1 MATNLDEQFFEKF
14 KIFLQSIVNELDM
27 RCETSLTNILKAYFD
42 KNNERTF
49 EILKKQIEQKG
60 AVNRILV
67 IGQTGV
73 GKSSLINLFTNKEH
87 MMHLESVR
95 GNSIKRFGKKC
106 SR

>member
-1 MATNLDEQFFEKF
+1 MATNLDEQFSEKF

-27 RCETSLTNILKAYFD
+27 RSETSLTNILKVYFYN
-42 KNNERTF
+42 NNERIF

-67 IGQTGV
+67 IGQTDV

-87 MMHLESVR
+87 MMRSESVR